1 MLESLPIAE
10 ISLFDDVLFCA
21 EVEEAALVAESPVK
35 ALLIAFISSE
45 EVFGLSVSFHIYL
58 PFLFLHVFDTQ
69 LRHYFY
75 HIQHKHLWKYVY
87 NY

>member
-35 ALLIAFISSE
+35 AFLIAFISSE

-58 PFLFLHVFDTQ
+58 PFLFFTRFRYPVKTLFLSYTA
-69 LRHYFY
+69 
-75 HIQHKHLWKYVY
+75 
-87 NY
+87 